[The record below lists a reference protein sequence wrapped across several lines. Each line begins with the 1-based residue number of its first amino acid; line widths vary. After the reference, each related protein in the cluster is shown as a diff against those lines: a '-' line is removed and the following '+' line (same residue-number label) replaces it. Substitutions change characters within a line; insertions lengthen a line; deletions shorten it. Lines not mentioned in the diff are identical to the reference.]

1 MNPSDIETPQRSGSI
16 AWRSGF
22 WGAPKIHLLELK
34 RRQTRAWRP
43 SRRKRGRAWQGD
55 RPVCLHLSPSR
66 CRPCIDTGRHKQLL
80 NIPPRSPVSSRQCP
94 TVLPAAWTKG
104 TGRSRRRTWIIMLP
118 LSGTARMPIDS
129 TNLIGFISQDGKPV
143 RGFCGIFVCTPLH
156 PSPSPPQE
164 IPCVIVFPLSS
175 MSLSDGSRGIISN
188 PGSLNNSS

>member
-22 WGAPKIHLLELK
+22 WGVPKIHLLELK

-80 NIPPRSPVSSRQCP
+80 NIPPRSPCLIPSVSHCP
-94 TVLPAAWTKG
+94 PGRVDKRDG
-104 TGRSRRRTWIIMLP
+104 TFPRRTWIIMLP
-118 LSGTARMPIDS
+118 LSGTARIAHWFYH
-129 TNLIGFISQDGKPV
+129 LIGFISQDGKPV
-143 RGFCGIFVCTPLH
+143 RGFCGIFVCTPSILP
-156 PSPSPPQE
+156 PSPLRRYP
-164 IPCVIVFPLSS
+164 V
-175 MSLSDGSRGIISN
+175 
-188 PGSLNNSS
+188 